1 MSLHEYPKK
10 PGISRFVA
18 PWDTSGW
25 YFMAEH
31 FAPGCRIYSNADITV
46 TECPEILMGCDYIVT
61 YDSATDG
68 FDDKQEVDFFIEQT
82 GEVYA
87 ALDADAPADF
97 PTGFARTDLVVRT
110 DAGDTYR
117 LFMRPYARGAHVH
130 LDAFSSPGRHFFVAF
145 RPTETETKKP
155 LPEAKRFSVAE
166 RHETRETCWFVH
178 DCFAR
183 ANLSGYDCRGDVR
196 VCAEADNP
204 KRHYL
209 RLQSGA
215 GISCACETSG
225 QDELSMALDVPAGT
239 AALNFAGV
247 TVQLGSAQA
256 SINGQN
262 VPDIADKGYG
272 VKEGIPQLILAG
284 ASVDD
289 VYVIVLFS
297 TFVGMMQGEGASIL
311 KFVNIPISIFLGIAI
326 GLLIGVL
333 LAYFFKKMHIRDT
346 SKVLIILSISFLLVV
361 MEDKLLTPIT
371 FSALIAIMF
380 IGIGLQK
387 KRETVAK
394 RLSVKYGKLWVAAEV
409 FLFVLV
415 GATVNI
421 GYLGK
426 VGVKALIVIIGALVF
441 RMFGVFV
448 CLLGTSLKRK
458 ERLFTMLAYT
468 PKATVQAAIG
478 GIPLALGFTCGDLVL
493 TVAVLAIVLTAPLGA
508 FAIDLSYK
516 KLLNR

>member
-1 MSLHEYPKK
+1 MLLSISLILILGMFMGWICQKIKLPSLLGMLITGIVLGPYVLNLLDDSIL
-10 PGISRFVA
+10 GISAELRKIALIIILTRAGLGLDLSGLKKIGRPAVLMCFVPASFELIGMILLA
-18 PWDTSGW
+18 PK
-25 YFMAEH
+25 
-31 FAPGCRIYSNADITV
+31 
-46 TECPEILMGCDYIVT
+46 LMGLTVL
-61 YDSATDG
+61 
-68 FDDKQEVDFFIEQT
+68 E
-82 GEVYA
+82 A
-87 ALDADAPADF
+87 AIMGAVLAAVSPA
-97 PTGFARTDLVVRT
+97 VVVPRMVK
-110 DAGDTYR
+110 
-117 LFMRPYARGAHVH
+117 LM
-130 LDAFSSPGRHFFVAF
+130 
-145 RPTETETKKP
+145 
-155 LPEAKRFSVAE
+155 
-166 RHETRETCWFVH
+166 
-178 DCFAR
+178 
-183 ANLSGYDCRGDVR
+183 
-196 VCAEADNP
+196 
-204 KRHYL
+204 
-209 RLQSGA
+209 
-215 GISCACETSG
+215 
-225 QDELSMALDVPAGT
+225 DE
-239 AALNFAGV
+239 
-247 TVQLGSAQA
+247 
-256 SINGQN
+256 
-262 VPDIADKGYG
+262 GYG
-272 VKEGIPQLILAG
+272 VNEGIPQLILAG

-361 MEDKLLTPIT
+361 MEDKLSTPIT

-458 ERLFTMLAYT
+458 ERRFTMLAYT

>member
-1 MSLHEYPKK
+1 MLLSISLILILGMFMGWICQKIKLPSLLGMLITGIVLGPYVLNLLDDSIL
-10 PGISRFVA
+10 GISAELRKIALIIILTRAGLGLDLSGLKKIGRPAVLMCFVPASFELIGMILLA
-18 PWDTSGW
+18 PK
-25 YFMAEH
+25 
-31 FAPGCRIYSNADITV
+31 
-46 TECPEILMGCDYIVT
+46 LMGLTVL
-61 YDSATDG
+61 
-68 FDDKQEVDFFIEQT
+68 E
-82 GEVYA
+82 A
-87 ALDADAPADF
+87 AIMGAVLAAVSPA
-97 PTGFARTDLVVRT
+97 VVVPRMVK
-110 DAGDTYR
+110 
-117 LFMRPYARGAHVH
+117 LM
-130 LDAFSSPGRHFFVAF
+130 
-145 RPTETETKKP
+145 
-155 LPEAKRFSVAE
+155 
-166 RHETRETCWFVH
+166 
-178 DCFAR
+178 
-183 ANLSGYDCRGDVR
+183 
-196 VCAEADNP
+196 
-204 KRHYL
+204 
-209 RLQSGA
+209 
-215 GISCACETSG
+215 
-225 QDELSMALDVPAGT
+225 DE
-239 AALNFAGV
+239 
-247 TVQLGSAQA
+247 
-256 SINGQN
+256 
-262 VPDIADKGYG
+262 GYG
-272 VKEGIPQLILAG
+272 VNEGIPQLILAG

-333 LAYFFKKMHIRDT
+333 LAYFFKKIHIRDT

-361 MEDKLLTPIT
+361 MEDKLSTPIT

-478 GIPLALGFTCGDLVL
+478 GIPLALGFSCGDLVL